1 MAFIEARI
9 CWIAFRSSDYLS
21 GLLIPIYSH
30 MAGFLIIAGGYNR
43 QQTNTQLADKGDE
56 MERDSRKS
64 RERLVRHQA
73 VSLLFVAV
81 LALLMAVF
89 AAGLAGCGDD
99 EKQETSSN
107 GVTAKTGTSS
117 ATSPAGNTGMD
128 TTVEVP
134 PSPKPSPEP
143 SPAPEPVMPL
153 RIIDYNVVPNT
164 VSAGAPLACTVTVE
178 GEATAVIMGLTG
190 PSGSVSQTVNL
201 IPGPTSGGVTT
212 WSAVTTAPPMVGGW
226 RFGARAIAAD
236 GTEVLPDAG
245 GLSASLLPFE
255 VVP

>member
-1 MAFIEARI
+1 MN
-9 CWIAFRSSDYLS
+9 S
-21 GLLIPIYSH
+21 G
-30 MAGFLIIAGGYNR
+30 
-43 QQTNTQLADKGDE
+43 
-56 MERDSRKS
+56 SRKS
-64 RERLVRHQA
+64 HARLDRHQA
-73 VSLLFVAV
+73 VSLLFIAILV
-81 LALLMAVF
+81 LILAVF
-89 AAGLAGCGDD
+89 AVGAGGCGGD
-99 EKQETSSN
+99 EKQDTSSN
-107 GVTAKTGTSS
+107 GTTAKTSTGSS
-117 ATSPAGNTGMD
+117 TSPAGNTGMD

-134 PSPKPSPEP
+134 PSPKPEPEP

-201 IPGPTSGGVTT
+201 VAGPTSGGITT

-226 RFGARAIAAD
+226 RFGARAIASD